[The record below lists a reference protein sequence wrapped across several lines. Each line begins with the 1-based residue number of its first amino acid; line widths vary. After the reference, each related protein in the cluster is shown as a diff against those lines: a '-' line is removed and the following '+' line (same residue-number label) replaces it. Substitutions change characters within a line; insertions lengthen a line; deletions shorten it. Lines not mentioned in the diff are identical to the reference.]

1 MQEGWVW
8 VMDYKIREMK
18 NLTLA
23 DNGIWGNKAAYLS
36 DARENGIPVPDGF
49 CIAIKGKG
57 IDKNNSQFLKEL
69 EGHFNQLKE
78 NTHSTFYIARSSS
91 QYEDRENHIFPGI
104 YKSRKNIADINRLVE
119 DVELCCK
126 SFSAKIVDRYIKEA
140 EVKEPQQQY
149 SCVIVQEQIEPEYSG
164 VAFTK
169 VPIEGYHGLDS
180 FLVEM
185 TRGHCQDMLQGKRRA
200 NTYIVRKQPSLP
212 EIKKLFCP
220 DGIDGRMEYDILEKL
235 AATVNRIVELYGT
248 ALNIEWG
255 YTKGRIIIFQIRPM
269 AYRNRKTRWEDKEE
283 VLDPIENGSRTGGG
297 LKAEAMR
304 KFYEAGLFQKELL
317 IIEPGKALDDVL
329 HILEMENSLKGEITV
344 RYSCGRELGL
354 PRYFAENKKAALQF
368 ISDTYETEW
377 AVILHESISVR
388 NSYELYLDENKAILE
403 HVPGMWETDSK
414 SAADTWIFRGHQ
426 VEAYA
431 ANCLRKARYENASA
445 KEYHMIE
452 PYTEKEI
459 REIAV
464 EIFPYI
470 EKVKKY
476 WPVVER
482 GGFHFVRDIEGRIF
496 FLNHRKISEIPE
508 WEENYKE
515 LTVIENEEDF
525 SKWKGGD
532 ILLKL
537 SLKRGEEVLL
547 REYIPALKRMGAK
560 VYVQFGILSHPAI
573 LLREMGIEICPEY
586 TLHRRCSFM
595 IP

>member
-1 MQEGWVW
+1 
-8 VMDYKIREMK
+8 
-18 NLTLA
+18 
-23 DNGIWGNKAAYLS
+23 
-36 DARENGIPVPDGF
+36 
-49 CIAIKGKG
+49 
-57 IDKNNSQFLKEL
+57 
-69 EGHFNQLKE
+69 
-78 NTHSTFYIARSSS
+78 
-91 QYEDRENHIFPGI
+91 
-104 YKSRKNIADINRLVE
+104 
-119 DVELCCK
+119 
-126 SFSAKIVDRYIKEA
+126 
-140 EVKEPQQQY
+140 
-149 SCVIVQEQIEPEYSG
+149 
-164 VAFTK
+164 
-169 VPIEGYHGLDS
+169 
-180 FLVEM
+180 
-185 TRGHCQDMLQGKRRA
+185 
-200 NTYIVRKQPSLP
+200 
-212 EIKKLFCP
+212 
-220 DGIDGRMEYDILEKL
+220 
-235 AATVNRIVELYGT
+235 
-248 ALNIEWG
+248 
-255 YTKGRIIIFQIRPM
+255 M

-283 VLDPIENGSRTGGG
+283 VLDPIENGSRIGGG

-377 AVILHESISVR
+377 SVILHESISVR

-482 GGFHFVRDIEGRIF
+482 GDFHFVRDIEGRIF

-515 LTVIENEEDF
+515 LTIIENEEDF

-586 TLHRRCSFM
+586 TLHRRYSFM